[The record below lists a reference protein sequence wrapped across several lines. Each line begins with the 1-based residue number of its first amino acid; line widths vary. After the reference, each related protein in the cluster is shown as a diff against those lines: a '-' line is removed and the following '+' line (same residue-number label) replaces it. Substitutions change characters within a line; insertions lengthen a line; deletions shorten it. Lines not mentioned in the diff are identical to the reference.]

1 MRTTGLVTGLAC
13 LLLLAACGG
22 EEPSPEE
29 RAQEERESAERIER
43 ALETDPGTFS
53 ASEDAFL
60 TAARGAGQFD
70 AVSDTALLTAG
81 RETCGALDRGVS
93 PLEVAATAYEG
104 SDSSGEAGM
113 VILGAAAST
122 LCRQH
127 LGAVTELA
135 DQLGG

>member
-1 MRTTGLVTGLAC
+1 MRTTGPVTGLAC

-22 EEPSPEE
+22 EEQSPEE
-29 RAQEERESAERIER
+29 RAQAERESAERIER
-43 ALETDPGTFS
+43 ALETDSVTSS
-53 ASEDAFL
+53 AAENAFL

-70 AVSDTALLTAG
+70 AVSDAALLTAG

-104 SDSSGEAGM
+104 SDSSGQAGM

-122 LCRQH
+122 LCREH
-127 LGAVTELA
+127 LPAVTELA
-135 DQLGG
+135 ESLDG

>member
-1 MRTTGLVTGLAC
+1 MRTTGLATGLAS

-22 EEPSPEE
+22 QEQNPEQ
-29 RAQEERESAERIER
+29 RAQAEGESAERIER
-43 ALETDPGTFS
+43 ALETDSGTSS
-53 ASEDAFL
+53 ANEDAIL

-70 AVSDTALLTAG
+70 AVSDAALLTAG

-122 LCRQH
+122 LCREH
-127 LGAVTELA
+127 LAAVTELA
-135 DQLGG
+135 ESLGG